1 MLALVLAVF
10 SVLGLYALVRG
21 ITALIR
27 KDAPKGPDNASGAQ
41 RERFSE
47 AMRQGLWP
55 GQRKDRRQGLGLR
68 FKLALFTIALVLLVI
83 CMASVPL
90 YYMMIKTQQEILL
103 KGLWDRSSLLL
114 EDIANDARV
123 YLPAGNLPEL
133 LGTLPSSI
141 ASVPEVRFVTITG
154 FSREADGYSELVWT
168 TNDPDILS
176 KIDTPELRPGIS
188 CITDELSP
196 ELDEMRRSL
205 NYQAVVGL
213 GSLPITIGEITGEAS
228 AMSRHP
234 GNIEAEVHLLEARA
248 AKILSEV
255 AGPHGSLPEFAF
267 SFSPENRNFLFFKPI
282 MYLYGSDS
290 NYFRGLI
297 RLEVSV
303 DPIIGQMRE
312 DQVLLLKT
320 IIVIALVVL
329 IIGIIGA
336 LILSSLI
343 IMPIQKLVRHVE
355 FIRDTENMESL
366 SSTEISITSHD
377 EIALLG
383 DTINDM
389 TRGLAKAATAATEL
403 SVGREIQKKF
413 LPLDVESD
421 GSILNSSY
429 RNAKNALFFGYYE
442 GAGEISGD
450 YFDYKDL
457 DDRYYAVIKCDV
469 AGKGIPAAL
478 IMIQVATMFLNYFKR
493 WRPSP
498 EGMHIET
505 LVYQI
510 NGFIETMG
518 FKGRFAAFTLCLF
531 DSETGDMHFC
541 NAGDNVI
548 HIYDSSQ
555 RRLKSVSLPQTPA
568 AGVLPNKIVESSG
581 GYFVQTLN
589 LDHGDILLLY
599 TDGIVDSKR
608 KFRDAAF
615 DEIICTEAA
624 QNAPHGNHVAGE
636 AWEEMGPQRVRGI
649 INAVMNR
656 ETYHLHKWHNPETGE
671 ELHFDFSGCDGGVED
686 LIMALVAVEKIFR
699 CYRDPKAAE
708 GDLVLVDK
716 KVDAFLKTRFMEY
729 PSYCANALEHT
740 GNSSYMY
747 YTHLK
752 EDEQYDDLTLLG
764 ITRK

>member
-1 MLALVLAVF
+1 MPGEWGVGLSERTIVINPSLVLALVLTVF

-21 ITALIR
+21 IVALIR
-27 KDAPKGPDNASGAQ
+27 KDTVHGEHDNTPGEQ
-41 RERFSE
+41 RARFTE
-47 AMRQGLWP
+47 AMRQGLRFGLLP
-55 GQRKDRRQGLGLR
+55 GRRNDRRQGLGLR

-83 CMASVPL
+83 CMASIPL
-90 YYMMIKTQQEILL
+90 YFMMIKTQQEILL

-123 YLPAGNLPEL
+123 YLPAGNFSEL
-133 LGTLPSSI
+133 SLLPSLI
-141 ASVPEVRFVTITG
+141 VSVPEVRYATITG
-154 FSREADGYSELVWT
+154 FSREAGGYSERVWA

-188 CITDELSP
+188 RITDELSP
-196 ELDEMRRSL
+196 ELGEMRRSL

-213 GSLPITIGEITGEAS
+213 VPI
-228 AMSRHP
+228 
-234 GNIEAEVHLLEARA
+234 NARPY
-248 AKILSEV
+248 
-255 AGPHGSLPEFAF
+255 GTRPEFAM
-267 SFSPENRNFLFFKPI
+267 PGHRDFLFFKPV
-282 MYLYGSDS
+282 MYMYGQDS
-290 NYFRGLI
+290 NYFQGLI
-297 RLEVSV
+297 RLEVSI
-303 DPIIGQMRE
+303 DPIIEQMRE
-312 DQVLLLKT
+312 DQALLLKT
-320 IIVIALVVL
+320 IIVVALAVL
-329 IIGIIGA
+329 IIGIVGA
-336 LILSSLI
+336 FILSSLI

-355 FIRDTENMESL
+355 SLRDIENIEGL
-366 SSTEISITSHD
+366 ADAEISINSHD

-403 SVGREIQKKF
+403 SIGREIQKKF
-413 LPLDVESD
+413 LPLDIDRD
-421 GSILNSSY
+421 GGILSSSY
-429 RNAKNALFFGYYE
+429 RNAKNAFFFGYYE

-457 DDRYYAVIKCDV
+457 DDRYYAIIKCDV

-518 FKGRFAAFTLCLF
+518 FTGRFAAFTLCLF
-531 DSETGDMHFC
+531 DSETGDVHFC
-541 NAGDNVI
+541 NAGDNII

-555 RRLKSVSLPQTPA
+555 RRLKSVSLSQTPA

-608 KFRDAAF
+608 KFRDTAF
-615 DEIICTEAA
+615 DEIVCAEAA
-624 QNAPHGNHVAGE
+624 NGTPHGNHVAGE
-636 AWEEMGPQRVRGI
+636 AREEMGSQRVRGI

-656 ETYHLHKWHNPETGE
+656 ETYHLHKWHNPEAEG
-671 ELHFDFSGCDGGVED
+671 ELHFDFSGCEGGVED
-686 LIMALVAVEKIFR
+686 LIMALIAVEKIFR

-708 GDLVLVDK
+708 DDWVLVDK
-716 KVDAFLKTRFMEY
+716 KVDAFLKTRFLEY
-729 PSYCANALEHT
+729 PAYCTNAFEYT
-740 GNSSYMY
+740 GNSSFMY